1 MNRKLEAYRK
11 PRYSDAPFIIS
22 AKQGRLIDFNT
33 RTISYYLAKKPEVTK
48 YIIRQDFERNKERI
62 IVEGKLIRN
71 QEE

>member
-11 PRYSDAPFIIS
+11 PRYSDSPFIIS
-22 AKQGRLIDFNT
+22 AKQGRVIDFNI